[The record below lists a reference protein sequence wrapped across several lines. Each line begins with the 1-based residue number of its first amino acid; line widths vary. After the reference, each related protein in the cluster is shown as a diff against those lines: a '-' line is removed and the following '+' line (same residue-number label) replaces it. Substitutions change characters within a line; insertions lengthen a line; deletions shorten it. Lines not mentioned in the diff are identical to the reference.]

1 MSAGNVRL
9 IDGAAAAWRR
19 FRRSGVE
26 ADGLQEGL
34 SPAVLWMGA
43 APPRHLLYVTKLA
56 IHRWLVGLLHPED
69 SLLLYGHGGLPSAAV
84 CRHVAATARHFGV
97 PVLFLGDL
105 DPGDL
110 SALLSL
116 QRGDPR
122 LTSGQPLA
130 VRFLGIGDA
139 WLKRFRRHVPAASID
154 LSPAEREHLRLLR
167 QIAPGLEALIGP
179 RAMRL
184 LEEGRKIEVEGL
196 LRHARA
202 GTAAGRGL
210 RAALLAGAR

>member
-1 MSAGNVRL
+1 MSAGNLRL

-26 ADGLQEGL
+26 ADGLEEGL

-56 IHRWLVGLLHPED
+56 IHRWLVGLLHPAD
-69 SLLLYGHGGLPSAAV
+69 PLLLYGHGGLPSAAV
-84 CRHVAATARHFGV
+84 CRHVAATARHFEI

-110 SALLSL
+110 TVLLAL
-116 QRGDPR
+116 QRGGPG
-122 LTSGQPLA
+122 LTSGEALA
-130 VRFLGIGDA
+130 VRHLGVGDL
-139 WLKRFRRHVPAASID
+139 WLRRFRRQVPSASIE
-154 LSPAEREHLRLLR
+154 LSPAERDHLRLLKE
-167 QIAPGLEALIGP
+167 IAPGLEALLGP

-184 LEEGRKIEVEGL
+184 LDGGRKIEVEGL
-196 LRHARA
+196 LRHARP
-202 GTAAGRGL
+202 GTAAARGVRAMLLGRE
-210 RAALLAGAR
+210 R